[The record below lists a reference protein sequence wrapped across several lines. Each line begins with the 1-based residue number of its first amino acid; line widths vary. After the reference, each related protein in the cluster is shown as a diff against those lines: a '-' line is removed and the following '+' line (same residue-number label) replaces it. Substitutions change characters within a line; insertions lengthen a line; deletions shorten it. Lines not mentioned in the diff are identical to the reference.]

1 MYPIL
6 EKRRLNNN
14 VEEMV
19 ILAPYV
25 ARHCEPGQFVIL
37 RVNEEG
43 ERIPLTIAEY
53 DRKKGSISIIYQV
66 AGYTTQKLSEKKIG
80 DGIVDF
86 VGPLG
91 QPTELHPV
99 KRVIGIGGGV
109 GAAPLYPQLK
119 KLSEMGTSV
128 DVILGARSKDFIILE
143 EKFSKFCKNVY
154 VTTDDGSYGAKGLV
168 TEKLK
173 ALVEV
178 GEKYD
183 EVIAIGPVIM
193 MKFVSLLTKPWGLK
207 TNVSLNPIMVDG
219 TGMCGGCR
227 VTVGGQTKF
236 ACVDGPDFDGHQ
248 VDYDE
253 LMRRQGM
260 YKTEEAHSC
269 KIGLKNV

>member
-1 MYPIL
+1 MYTIL
-6 EKRRLNNN
+6 EKRSLNNN

-19 ILAPYV
+19 IRAPYV
-25 ARHCEPGQFVIL
+25 ARHCEPGQFIIL
-37 RVNEEG
+37 RVDEEG
-43 ERIPLTIAEY
+43 ERVPLTIAAY
-53 DRKKGSISIIYQV
+53 DRAKGSVSIIYQV
-66 AGYTTQKLSEKKIG
+66 AGFTTGKLSEKNAGETIT
-80 DGIVDF
+80 DF

-91 QPTELHPV
+91 KPTELHPL

-119 KLSEMGTSV
+119 KLHEMGTSV
-128 DVILGARSKDFIILE
+128 DLILGARSKDLIILE
-143 EKFSKFCKNVY
+143 DKFSQFCKNIH
-154 VTTDDGSYGAKGLV
+154 VTTDDGSYGTKGLV
-168 TEKLK
+168 TDKLK
-173 ALVEV
+173 ALVEA

-193 MKFVSLLTKPWGLK
+193 MKFVSLLTKPWNLK
-207 TNVSLNPIMVDG
+207 TSVSLNPIMIDG

-260 YKTEEAHSC
+260 YKDEEAHAC
-269 KIGLKNV
+269 KIGLKRA